1 MNLTIQK
8 KLLGGFLAVLLLTIG
23 LGSFALMRMNT
34 LRANTAEIGDEWLP
48 EVENLARIR
57 HAFSNYRIVE
67 MYYLTETVKS
77 QRVSFEQE
85 LAKLNTEI
93 RRDLKQY
100 ESIIATPQ
108 EKKLYQELIEA
119 YDEHLKQHDA
129 AMVLIEPEIVAEQL
143 EAEVLITGPS
153 LQSFDKIIDTL
164 NALIQTSQ
172 NGAHAAVEHGA
183 RDYNNAKSWVMI
195 VLFAV
200 VALGMCLGLLLS
212 HSILQPLRQAITVS
226 EKIASGD
233 LRANLDS
240 TSKDEIGQLLR
251 AMGKTITYLKEMAD
265 VSGKISDGDL
275 TSEVTPKSEHDA
287 FGNAFKKM
295 IHGLRDSIGRISIGS
310 NHVATASSQIAAA
323 SAQSKK
329 SSHVLAS
336 ASEEITATI
345 HEMAASIRQVSLNAQ
360 TQSVAVAETS
370 SSVTQMV
377 SNLHGIA
384 ENTQRLASLTAQ
396 ADEAAK
402 TGQQTLLKAGESMQ
416 RIGSSVELASQTINN
431 LGARAESI
439 GKIIGTIDD
448 ISDQTNLLALNA
460 AIEAARAGEHGR
472 GFAVVADEVR
482 KLAERS
488 AISTK
493 EIGELIA
500 AIQRESRAAV
510 TQMEESKKTVRDHI
524 ADTSVKD
531 SLESIISSVDRI
543 VARTRE
549 IETATSEQSYGA
561 EQVATATQDLTHLT
575 QEISAATDEQS
586 TGIAEVARAMEQL
599 RDIVQQ
605 SVELTSDLQSSA
617 ESLYKQSD
625 VLSSVVGRF
634 ETGQSQQKAVQLI
647 SDGNRRNAKVSAIA
661 GNADPAPRQRYP
673 SSAVN

>member
-23 LGSFALMRMNT
+23 LGAFALMRMNA
-34 LRANTAEIGDEWLP
+34 LNANTTQIGEEWLP
-48 EVENLARIR
+48 EVDNVARIR
-57 HAFSNYRIVE
+57 RALSSYRVIE
-67 MYYLTETVKS
+67 MRYLTKTDKS

-85 LAKLNTEI
+85 ADKLNAEI
-93 RRDLKQY
+93 RGALKQH
-100 ESIIATPQ
+100 ESIINAPE
-108 EKKLYQELIEA
+108 EKKLSQELTEA
-119 YDEHLKQHDA
+119 YEEHLQQHDA
-129 AMVLIEPEIVAEQL
+129 ALKLIETEDHAKQL
-143 EAEVLITGPS
+143 EAVVLLTGPS
-153 LQSFDKIIDTL
+153 LQSYEKLNETL
-164 NALIQTSQ
+164 DECILSSQ
-172 NGAHAAVEHGA
+172 EEAHEAVEHGA
-183 RDYNNAKSWVMI
+183 RDYSSAKFWVMI

-212 HSILQPLRQAITVS
+212 RSILRPLKQAIVVS

-240 TSKDEIGQLLR
+240 TSKDEVGQLLR

-265 VSGKISDGDL
+265 VSDKIAVGDL
-275 TSEVTPKSEHDA
+275 TSEVIPKSEHDA

-370 SSVTQMV
+370 FSATQMV

-416 RIGSSVELASQTINN
+416 RIGSSVELASRTINN

-605 SVELTSDLQSSA
+605 SVEMTSDLQSSA

-634 ETGQSQQKAVQLI
+634 ETGQSQQNTAQLVAEI
-647 SDGNRRNAKVSAIA
+647 NRRYAKPPVIA
-661 GNADPAPRQRYP
+661 GSVNHAPRQSFP
-673 SSAVN
+673 SSIIN